1 MHGES
6 IIILP
11 VNAYTS
17 RSTLNGILAAA
28 MLENGISQETL
39 PNEMRFRR
47 LMTFMKD
54 YGTARMDGDRITGYR
69 NKLDE
74 AMKRFNV
81 SLPDLVLATSTY
93 SPIDINSFTYCHQG
107 GLCGSKCTTDGSKT
121 IDDESRFVRAQFC
134 PLLSS
139 SGF

>member
-28 MLENGISQETL
+28 MLEHGISQETL
-39 PNEMRFRR
+39 PNVMRFRR

-69 NKLDE
+69 NKLYE

-81 SLPDLVLATSTY
+81 SLPD
-93 SPIDINSFTYCHQG
+93 
-107 GLCGSKCTTDGSKT
+107 
-121 IDDESRFVRAQFC
+121 
-134 PLLSS
+134 SS
-139 SGF
+139 